1 MKYGKSVFFIVW
13 LSVVSG
19 LMAQEIR
26 ERREYTPVILKG
38 ERLSIFSGVPVD
50 SLRLYAWDGAA
61 WSVMPF
67 QIDEMAKAID
77 PFRLPDSVWRWS
89 PFFPDDGLLDGD
101 DELVFMIRDMGE
113 QAPAACWIDDA
124 ASQGFERM
132 EIAVSPPQNPA
143 DAAYAYLY
151 RVPVSPESIPRPY
164 DLSYTPETATVQ
176 SAAYTVALDDSS
188 GLVQDIAIHAPYG
201 NGSDIFDTQKLR
213 FIGLMDL
220 AGVTL
225 PIGREAGVNSANE
238 RDNLHI
244 FPPEDIEH
252 HYHEYTRDPVVRVI
266 REVRQTIRF
275 GQFILSD
282 LAFYVQAHFYPFSG
296 SITGGTYLHPDS
308 LRQYFGGEEDVY
320 IEMDLLRQ
328 SWDFNSAASGMMFY
342 NPFNSGIPIDGTPD
356 TLDTSLDVPVRTW
369 GLTTGT
375 QGSVY
380 TNTTFADTGW
390 QSIGLYYRDDASG
403 GQSDASYIDSDS
415 GDTGDRRSYGDYGTL
430 FENLS
435 QRSVNLDL
443 GFEAYFLPG
452 NLGRDEALALTEIV
466 EHPAAIS
473 TEFQNWVSAVEDD
486 RAALPREFE
495 LKPNYPNPFNSET
508 VIPLLLPVTGR
519 VFACVLDSRGRL
531 VATLFDGLLTA
542 GRHVLRWQGRD
553 ASGSE
558 VPSGLYLLQISSP
571 AGRACMKMLYLK

>member
-1 MKYGKSVFFIVW
+1 MQCGKCVFVAVLF
-13 LSVVSG
+13 SVVSG
-19 LMAQEIR
+19 LMAQEIKVSR
-26 ERREYTPVILKG
+26 AYTPVVVKG
-38 ERLSIFSGVPVD
+38 ERLAAFSGVPVD

-89 PFFPDDGLLDGD
+89 PFYADDGLLDGD
-101 DELVFMIRDMGE
+101 DEMVFMIRDMGE
-113 QAPAACWIDDA
+113 QASGDRWIDDVP
-124 ASQGFERM
+124 SQGHPRI
-132 EIAVSPPQNPA
+132 EIAVADPQNPA

-151 RVPVSPESIPRPY
+151 HASVASESIPRPY
-164 DLSYTPETATVQ
+164 DLSYTPETATVE

-188 GLVQDIAIHAPYG
+188 GLVQDIAIHSPYG
-201 NGSDIFDTQKLR
+201 NGIDIFDTQKLR

-244 FPPEDIEH
+244 FPSEDSEH

-308 LRQYFGGEEDVY
+308 LRQYFGGEDDVY

-328 SWDFNSAASGMMFY
+328 SWDFNSAATGMTFY
-342 NPFNSGIPIDGTPD
+342 NPYNSNIIVDGATD
-356 TLDTSLDVPVRTW
+356 TVNTALDVPVRTW
-369 GLTTGT
+369 GLTTGM

-380 TNTTFADTGW
+380 TYTSFADTGW
-390 QSIGLYYRDDASG
+390 QSIGLYYRDDATG
-403 GQSDASYIDSDS
+403 GQSDASWIDSDN
-415 GDTGDRRSYGDYGTL
+415 GDTGDARSYGDYGTL

-452 NLGRDEALALTEIV
+452 NLGREDGLALTEIV
-466 EHPAAIS
+466 EHPAAIV
-473 TEFQNWVSAVEDD
+473 TEVQHWVSAVGGEVEGAPE
-486 RAALPREFE
+486 RFGIL
-495 LKPNYPNPFNSET
+495 PNYPNPFNSET

-519 VFACVLDSRGRL
+519 VFACVLDSRGRV
-531 VATLFDGLLTA
+531 VATLHDGLLAA
-542 GRHVLRWQGRD
+542 GRHMLRWQGRD
-553 ASGSE
+553 ASGAE
-558 VPSGLYLLQISSP
+558 VPSGLYILTVSGP
-571 AGRACMKMLYLK
+571 AGRSCMKMLYLK